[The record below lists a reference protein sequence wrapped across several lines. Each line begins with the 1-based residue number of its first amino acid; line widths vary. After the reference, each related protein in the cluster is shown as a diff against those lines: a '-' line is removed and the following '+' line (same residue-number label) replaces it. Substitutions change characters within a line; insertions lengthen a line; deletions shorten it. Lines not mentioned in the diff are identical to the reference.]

1 MHVIVF
7 GAGALGRIYGVRLA
21 AAGVQV
27 SFVVRPSRLEETY
40 SFVIEQ
46 VNGSQRRDVI
56 ERPRRIDAIPND
68 ATLILLAVRF
78 DQIDSLRSEPDGE
91 LARALAEGP
100 SVPIVVLSPVLA
112 PQVEALER
120 AFSRR
125 VVIAMPGVAGYVDD
139 VDDRG
144 VVRYWATGLAST
156 LIDDR
161 GAGEPHSISRDTLEV
176 LARRLTNDG
185 LPTRFE
191 RDVPSLDASSTTSF
205 FPLIAAIDAGGG
217 IDGVL
222 GDKDLLDTALAAAK
236 ESEQLAKTLG
246 KPASWAHALTRF
258 IGPYTIKPG
267 VTLAR
272 RVAPETVRFVERH
285 FGRKLHAQHLAM
297 GDTIR
302 ALGRD
307 HGIEMP
313 ALDHLLEIMRRRPAH
328 SIPAPPPAPEGGAS

>member
-21 AAGVQV
+21 SAHVQV
-27 SFVVRPSRLEETY
+27 SFVVRPNRLGETY
-40 SFVIEQ
+40 PFVVEQ
-46 VNGSQRRDVI
+46 VNGNQRRDVI
-56 ERPRRIDAIPND
+56 ERPHRIDTVPRD

-91 LARALAEGP
+91 LARALAQAP
-100 SVPIVVLSPVLA
+100 AVPIVVLTPVLA

-120 AFSRR
+120 ALGRR

-139 VDDRG
+139 VDERG
-144 VVRYWATGLAST
+144 IVRYWATGLAAT
-156 LIDDR
+156 LLDDAA
-161 GAGEPHSISRDTLEV
+161 AGEPHSMSRDTLEV

-191 RDVPSLDASSTTSF
+191 RDVPSLNAASTTSF

-222 GDKDLLDTALAAAK
+222 SDKDLLDTALAAAK
-236 ESEQLAKTLG
+236 ESEHLAKKLG
-246 KPASWAHALTRF
+246 KSASWAHLLTRF
-258 IGPYTIKPG
+258 IGPYTLKPG
-267 VTLAR
+267 VALAR
-272 RVAPETVRFVERH
+272 RVAPEIVRFIERH
-285 FGRKLHAQHLAM
+285 FGHKLHAQHIAM
-297 GDTIR
+297 GETIR

-307 HGIEMP
+307 NAIETP
-313 ALDHLLEIMRRRPAH
+313 ALDHLLEIMRRKAAH
-328 SIPAPPPAPEGGAS
+328 PAPEGSAS